1 MVRLTSPILARP
13 HSCQP
18 GSHTPS
24 PTYPVRLLQPENSP
38 YLFIFPYF
46 ICWINSLCDL
56 RIPHLLYPTTPS
68 HAAHFFFFLF
78 SLLCFFFLFLFCPLS
93 KLNFQNQFFIF
104 FRSLFLFLSFF
115 IYLFSF
121 SLSLSQQVQSFFLLF
136 YFFSPKLIHFNEI
149 LVKF

>member
-93 KLNFQNQFFIF
+93 KLNFQTSFLFFFALSFSSFLFLFIYFLSLSLSLSKFNLFSFFFIF
-104 FRSLFLFLSFF
+104 FHRNSF
-115 IYLFSF
+115 ISTKYL
-121 SLSLSQQVQSFFLLF
+121 
-136 YFFSPKLIHFNEI
+136 
-149 LVKF
+149 